1 MRTRVYLVRMAVV
14 EITTGQE
21 LRDLR
26 EEHGLTQTQLAKA
39 LGTTQQQVSVTESRA
54 VVRERTAKKYR
65 GAVYALAYTLDR
77 EKGA

>member
-1 MRTRVYLVRMAVV
+1 MAVV

-26 EEHGLTQTQLAKA
+26 EEHDLTQQQVASA
-39 LGTTQQQVSVTESRA
+39 LGSTQQQVSVTESRA
-54 VVRERTAKKYR
+54 VVREKTAKKYR
-65 GAVYALAYTLDR
+65 GAVYALVYTMQR